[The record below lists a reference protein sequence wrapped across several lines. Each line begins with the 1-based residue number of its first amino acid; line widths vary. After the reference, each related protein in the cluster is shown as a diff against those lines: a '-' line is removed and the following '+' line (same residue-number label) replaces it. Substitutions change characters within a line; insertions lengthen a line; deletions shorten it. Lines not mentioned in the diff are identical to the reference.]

1 MRILKC
7 YLANNASGRFVTAD
21 GAAKSPGDVWAFASC
36 GCVLCLLMRPG
47 ENPWFEHDQQTVAES
62 VLMRCAHLDPEV
74 KAEIRC
80 RRLRRMAG
88 GLEAPV
94 LPQDWYCVWCGSH
107 CRGMKCCPWCRTGI
121 FSIEKASWQTNY
133 CCSTG

>member
-7 YLANNASGRFVTAD
+7 YLANNSSGRFVTAD
-21 GAAKSPGDVWAFASC
+21 DAAKSPEDVWTFASC
-36 GCVLCLLMRPG
+36 GCVLYLLTRPG
-47 ENPWFEHDQQTVAES
+47 EPPWFEHDQQTVAES

-74 KAEIRC
+74 KAEIHC

-94 LPQDWYCVWCGSH
+94 LPQDWYYV
-107 CRGMKCCPWCRTGI
+107 
-121 FSIEKASWQTNY
+121 
-133 CCSTG
+133 